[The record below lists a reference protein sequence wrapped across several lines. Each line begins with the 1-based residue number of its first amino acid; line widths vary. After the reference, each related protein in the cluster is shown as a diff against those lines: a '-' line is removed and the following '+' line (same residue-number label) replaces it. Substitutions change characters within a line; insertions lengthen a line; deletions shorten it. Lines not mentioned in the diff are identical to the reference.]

1 MCFSNSVYARYI
13 KLDTLVVK
21 QEIARPVIEIEN
33 GTVLKID
40 NENKIGYY
48 NLSVKNFT
56 DKYVSDVDLFYRII
70 IIVDSKVEKNVELNL
85 YKENEEIELSDLK
98 TEEIFIKGKVKNEQK
113 YRLKINY
120 NNVEGGENIRGKIQ
134 IKIDAE
140 QEKYNVNK

>member
-85 YKENEEIELSDLK
+85 YKENEDIKLSDLK

>member
-1 MCFSNSVYARYI
+1 MCFSFSVYARYI